1 VLVSGPAAFVPALP
15 LVRRSETPPQILV
28 VKLFMSADII
38 SKRLIQRRACKQSAF
53 LLVGRLL
60 ARAALYRQRLRVIA
74 IMFAATLAAISVHAQ
89 NANSLATN
97 EAKNPVVDQL
107 KQATQELLDAV
118 ASGDVAVW
126 RKYLAEGCIYTD
138 EEGAVKTREDLLSE
152 LKPLP
157 KGYVG
162 SIKMGEPK
170 VSAQENV
177 IVLSHRDGE
186 ELELYGQ
193 KLITWFH
200 STDTWA
206 KSKDGKWRLVAVQV
220 MAVPNERKPI
230 AVGTKKLDEYA
241 GQYQLA
247 PDVAYTVTRDGD
259 KLFGQRTGRAKEELL
274 PLYEDVFYRKG
285 VWRGEKV
292 FERDAKGRVVRM
304 LDRREN
310 NDLVWTKAK

>member
-1 VLVSGPAAFVPALP
+1 MSIDIIFIRLVQYRARKQAAFL
-15 LVRRSETPPQILV
+15 SI
-28 VKLFMSADII
+28 
-38 SKRLIQRRACKQSAF
+38 
-53 LLVGRLL
+53 GRLL
-60 ARAALYRQRLRVIA
+60 TRAALYRRRLRVIA
-74 IMFAATLAAISVHAQ
+74 IVFAAALAAISVHAQ
-89 NANSLATN
+89 NANSLTPD

-107 KQATQELLDAV
+107 KRATQELLDAV
-118 ASGDVAVW
+118 APGDVSVW

-138 EEGAVKTREDLLSE
+138 EEGVVKTREDLLGE

-177 IVLSHRDGE
+177 IVLSHRDRE

-206 KSKDGKWRLVAVQV
+206 KSQDGQWKLVGVQV
-220 MAVPNERKPI
+220 MAIPNERKPI
-230 AVGTKKLDEYA
+230 ALSPKKLDAYV

-247 PDVAYTVTRDGD
+247 PGVTYTITREGD
-259 KLFGQRTGRAKEELL
+259 RLFGQRTGRAKEELL
-274 PLYEDVFYRKG
+274 PLYEDVFYRMG
-285 VWRGEKV
+285 GWRGEKV
-292 FERDAKGRVVRM
+292 FERAAKGQVVRM